1 MEITWKVISREGE
14 RKNRGRKVQGKRS
27 MVSRH
32 TVDREREK
40 MVWETEDSKNL
51 YVQPMDMN

>member
-1 MEITWKVISREGE
+1 MDITRRGFSGEGE
-14 RKNRGRKVQGKRS
+14 GRNRREMVQGRRS
-27 MVSRH
+27 IVGKH
-32 TVDREREK
+32 KIDEERSK